1 MEAEISNEVIQAT
14 VSTLE
19 RMTGSI
25 GRGDDAGINQLNGS
39 PHPLL
44 IGGSYPPILS
54 LSPSNHDLFV
64 PTSAFT
70 IQIAIVFSPKSRLKE
85 PARKARR
92 YDRYLQI

>member
-70 IQIAIVFSPKSRLKE
+70 IQIAIEFSSKSRLKE